1 MSLCLCICVAGYLC
15 PCVSDYVW
23 DSALASHFT
32 LPLSPDT
39 PQLPASFT
47 ARNGFRSLPAVWI
60 PTGPAAC
67 PGSCPCGLCS
77 RLDLGSDTLWK
88 APNMLLAWPWTQ
100 RSYSGEEGQGGK
112 GGAVGRAHP
121 SFWKQRSL
129 SGPFPGPVSLPMLS
143 SRPSIQGPG
152 LTVSGDRNEQSSAG
166 PARAIGIWSS
176 VSPSTLHSCIV
187 FIPHLPT

>member
-1 MSLCLCICVAGYLC
+1 MCVAGCLC
-15 PCVSDYVW
+15 PCVFDYVW

-32 LPLSPDT
+32 LPLFPDT

-47 ARNGFRSLPAVWI
+47 ARNGFLSLPAVWI
-60 PTGPAAC
+60 PTRPAVC

-77 RLDLGSDTLWK
+77 RLDLESDILWK

-100 RSYSGEEGQGGK
+100 RSYSGEEGEGRK

-121 SFWKQRSL
+121 SFWKQRSP
-129 SGPFPGPVSLPMLS
+129 SGPFPGPLSLAMLS

-152 LTVSGDRNEQSSAG
+152 LSISGDRNEHSSAG
-166 PARAIGIWSS
+166 PARATGIWSS
-176 VSPSTLHSCIV
+176 VSPSTFHACIV
-187 FIPHLPT
+187 SVPHLCT